1 MSDYLTFIQLKAQG
15 ADSVK
20 YLLVQ
25 NEIEPRKWMFGIVFN
40 NTNILHQFIFKLK
53 KTKFIVK
60 PLFPHKFILTN
71 SLSHEESLIL
81 KIPFEREQFYHYT
94 LDCR

>member
-1 MSDYLTFIQLKAQG
+1 MSDYLTSIQLKAQG

-40 NTNILHQFIFKLK
+40 NTNILHQFIL
-53 KTKFIVK
+53 
-60 PLFPHKFILTN
+60 N
-71 SLSHEESLIL
+71 
-81 KIPFEREQFYHYT
+81 
-94 LDCR
+94 